1 MSNNVMGKIARL
13 SKEIKLELKSEKV
26 ELGIAQ
32 DVEKLGNK
40 LKAAE
45 DSLANI
51 EDKALTAGKKYE
63 AAQLKAYNNVLDD
76 QDKLFSQLDKLTGV
90 AKDSKELLSKAEKAA
105 KDLGVNVND
114 IKGIKELRELG
125 SGYAGLFN
133 GVSDAIKKIDSI
145 TI

>member
-1 MSNNVMGKIARL
+1 MGNNVMSKIARL
-13 SKEIKLELKSEKV
+13 SKESKLELKSEKV

-45 DSLANI
+45 DSLGNI
-51 EDKALTAGKKYE
+51 EDKAVAAGKKYE
-63 AAQLKAYNNVLDD
+63 AAQLKAYNNVLGD
-76 QDKLFSQLDKLTGV
+76 QDKLFSQLDKLVGV
-90 AKDSKELLSKAEKAA
+90 NKDAKELLSKAEKAA

-114 IKGIKELRELG
+114 IKGIKELRELS
-125 SGYAGLFN
+125 SGYAGLYN
-133 GVSDAIKKIDSI
+133 GVRITIGKIDSI

>member
-1 MSNNVMGKIARL
+1 MGKNVMNKIAKL
-13 SKEIKLELKSEKV
+13 SKESNLELKSEKV

-32 DVEKLGNK
+32 DVQKLVNK

-51 EDKALTAGKKYE
+51 EDKAVAAGKKYE
-63 AAQLKAYNNVLDD
+63 DAQLKAYSKVLDD
-76 QDKLFSQLDKLTGV
+76 QDKLSSQLTKLMGV
-90 AKDSKELLSKAEKAA
+90 NKEPKELLSKAEKAA

-133 GVSDAIKKIDSI
+133 GVSDAINKISSI

>member
-13 SKEIKLELKSEKV
+13 SKESNLELKSEKV

-51 EDKALTAGKKYE
+51 EGKAVAAGKKYE

-76 QDKLFSQLDKLTGV
+76 QDKLSSQLTKLMGIN
-90 AKDSKELLSKAEKAA
+90 KDAKELLSKAEKAA

-114 IKGIKELRELG
+114 IKGIKELRELS

-133 GVSDAIKKIDSI
+133 GVSDAINKIDSI